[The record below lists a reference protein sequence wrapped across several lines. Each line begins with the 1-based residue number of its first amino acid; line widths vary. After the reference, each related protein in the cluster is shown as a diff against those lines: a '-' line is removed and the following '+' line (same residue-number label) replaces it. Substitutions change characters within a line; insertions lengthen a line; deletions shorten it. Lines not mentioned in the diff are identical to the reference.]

1 MSQIETRLG
10 LSNILKRLAYHYV
23 LKGVGV
29 YPISNPQYDK
39 VEVKELYGWRANPE
53 VELEM
58 PAEYGAGLVVNF
70 FKNNRRVR
78 YVEFGVRYVGG
89 GGDEAIKLLK

>member
-1 MSQIETRLG
+1 M
-10 LSNILKRLAYHYV
+10 

-29 YPISNPQYDK
+29 HPIDNPQYDK
-39 VEVKELYGWRANPE
+39 VEVKELYGWMPNPE
-53 VELEM
+53 ADFE
-58 PAEYGAGLVVNF
+58 PSEYGAGLVVNF

-89 GGDEAIKLLK
+89 GGDEAIRLLEK